1 MNLIEWNASYI
12 TGIDLIDSQHKILIN
27 KANKLNN
34 CIQEFNFSNNLKIL
48 LDELLEYAFYHFE
61 IEEEQSFVLKKKWS
75 GENFFFLFLFSP
87 LFLLL
92 FWKKGSISKTF
103 EIVNQNSSWA
113 RFPHSNNNRP
123 AWLKCFLFETV
134 KLMFKISSGMAEKIE
149 CNRKNPKS

>member
-61 IEEEQSFVLKKKWS
+61 IEEELFDKYEYADKINHLKEHNDFKNYIKNFLNIENINNMDEGRSLLIYLKYWINHHIKEIDMKYVSFLKDKL
-75 GENFFFLFLFSP
+75 EN
-87 LFLLL
+87 
-92 FWKKGSISKTF
+92 K
-103 EIVNQNSSWA
+103 
-113 RFPHSNNNRP
+113 
-123 AWLKCFLFETV
+123 
-134 KLMFKISSGMAEKIE
+134 
-149 CNRKNPKS
+149 

>member
-61 IEEEQSFVLKKKWS
+61 IEEELFDKYEYADKINHLKEHNDFKNYLKNFLNIENINNMDEGRSLLIYLKYWINHHIKEIDMKYVSFLKDKL
-75 GENFFFLFLFSP
+75 EN
-87 LFLLL
+87 
-92 FWKKGSISKTF
+92 K
-103 EIVNQNSSWA
+103 
-113 RFPHSNNNRP
+113 
-123 AWLKCFLFETV
+123 
-134 KLMFKISSGMAEKIE
+134 
-149 CNRKNPKS
+149 

>member
-61 IEEEQSFVLKKKWS
+61 IEEELFDKYEYADKINHLKEHNEFKNYIKNFLNIENINNMDEGRSLLIYLKYWINHHIKEIDMKYVSFLKDKL
-75 GENFFFLFLFSP
+75 EN
-87 LFLLL
+87 
-92 FWKKGSISKTF
+92 K
-103 EIVNQNSSWA
+103 
-113 RFPHSNNNRP
+113 
-123 AWLKCFLFETV
+123 
-134 KLMFKISSGMAEKIE
+134 
-149 CNRKNPKS
+149 